1 MELWWLILIAVGV
14 VLLLSALLAVG
25 NFASDKF
32 FDAYEKMFSVPANVE
47 KTVLEFINEQN
58 FEQFGGKLKVAR
70 TKKIAG
76 DAYGSKNKV
85 LILTDATLSSNSV
98 GAFAVVA
105 HELGHAQQDF
115 TSKKFKTMK
124 VFNTLGWIA
133 GKLFLPSVIAF
144 LVLLF
149 FENLFVYSMI
159 FAGVAG
165 GIFLFAVFMKLMT
178 IRLEKDASSR
188 AIKMLDHFVPD
199 NEMKEIKKFLKT
211 ARLTYWSDLVR
222 LLFGWSGL
230 VRKTK
235 MFK

>member
-1 MELWWLILIAVGV
+1 MEIWWLVLIAVSV
-14 VLLLSALLAVG
+14 VILLSALLAVG
-25 NFASDKF
+25 NFASEKF
-32 FDAYEKMFSVPANVE
+32 MDAYEKMFQVPANVE
-47 KTVLEFINEQN
+47 KTVLELITEQN
-58 FEQFGGKLKVAR
+58 YNEFGGKLKVVR
-70 TKKIAG
+70 TQRVAG
-76 DAYGSKNKV
+76 DAYSSKNKA

-124 VFNTLGWIA
+124 VLNTLGWIA

-149 FENLFVYSMI
+149 FENLFVYSMLL
-159 FAGVAG
+159 AGVGG

-199 NEMKEIKKFLKT
+199 NQMKEIKKFLKT

-235 MFK
+235 MFR